1 MAILGFQGMHPLF
14 PYTTLSIMN
23 TSVTKK
29 KTTRTRTKLKS
40 ALIFKFKNCQ
50 LKAKGML
57 EQFELQN
64 PTLSSLRT

>member
-23 TSVTKK
+23 TSVTKE
-29 KTTRTRTKLKS
+29 TTRTRTKLKS

-50 LKAKGML
+50 LKAKGMF
-57 EQFELQN
+57 EQSELQN
-64 PTLSSLRT
+64 PTLSSLKT

>member
-29 KTTRTRTKLKS
+29 KKNNKNKNKTKKC
-40 ALIFKFKNCQ
+40 IDFQIQK
-50 LKAKGML
+50 
-57 EQFELQN
+57 
-64 PTLSSLRT
+64 LSTQSKRHA